1 MKYLVHLRPP
11 ADFRR
16 DIEGFQRRL
25 GGFLKNTPGPGLH
38 CTLMSAYF
46 RPEHEARILD
56 SLAALRFSPFS
67 AATGQL
73 ALFDDDCLVVRLK
86 PTLPL
91 QRLHEAVITAL
102 ADLLNWAEI
111 VPYAGPPSRRRVFER
126 FGSPYAAEYYN
137 PHITVGKVDSAVLK
151 DPAVFHEDLFAGRT
165 LDFAET
171 YVSKKA
177 DAWREVG
184 RFPAG

>member
-1 MKYLVHLRPP
+1 MRYLVHLRPP
-11 ADFRR
+11 AEFQQA
-16 DIEGFQRRL
+16 IEEFQRRL
-25 GGFLKNTPGPGLH
+25 GGFIKKTPGAGLH
-38 CTLMSAYF
+38 CTLMSNYF
-46 RPEHEARILD
+46 LPEHEGRILD

-86 PTLPL
+86 NAPPL
-91 QRLHEAVITAL
+91 QGLHEAVITAL
-102 ADLLNWAEI
+102 ADLLDWAEV
-111 VPYAGPPSRRRVFER
+111 VPYAGPAPRRRVFER

-137 PHITVGKVDSAVLK
+137 PHITVGKVDPTVLK

-165 LDFAET
+165 LRFAEM

-177 DAWREVG
+177 ETWREAG

>member
-1 MKYLVHLRPP
+1 MRYLVHLRPP
-11 ADFRR
+11 EDFRR
-16 DIEGFQRRL
+16 DIQEFQRRL
-25 GGFLKNTPGPGLH
+25 GGILKKTPGAGLH
-38 CTLMSAYF
+38 CTLMSNYF
-46 RPEHEARILD
+46 SPEHEGRILD

-67 AATGQL
+67 AATGQR
-73 ALFDDDCLVVRLK
+73 ALFDDDCLVVRIK
-86 PTLPL
+86 PAPPL
-91 QRLHEAVITAL
+91 QALHEAVITAL
-102 ADLLNWAEI
+102 ADLLNWTEI
-111 VPYAGPPSRRRVFER
+111 TPYAVPAARRRVFER

-137 PHITVGKVDSAVLK
+137 PHITVGQVDPAVLK

-177 DAWREVG
+177 ETWREVG